1 MEVLSGKR
9 GFLRQ
14 ESPDEGGRHGPERHF
29 IVHFIGD
36 NVCIISKVLLNLQD
50 MTAQELQSLK
60 NKFDI
65 IGNDPALNRALE
77 IAVAVAPTD
86 LTVLISGESG
96 VGKENIPKIIHQNS
110 LRRTGKYF
118 AINCGA
124 IPEGTIDS
132 ELFGHEKGSFTG
144 ANEMR
149 RGYFEEADGGTLFLD
164 EIGELP
170 LPSQAKLL
178 RVLQSGEFIRVGSSK
193 VLKTDVRVVAA
204 TNVNLK
210 YAVARG
216 KFREDLYY
224 RLNAVSV
231 FMPALRE
238 RKDDI
243 HLLFRKFAS
252 DFAARYNMVKIALT
266 DEAVTLLKN
275 YRWPGNIRQL
285 KNVAETVSAIE
296 SVKAKPGSER
306 KEINAATLS
315 KYIPK
320 DEPNLLPV
328 KAEPAEENFSSSEK
342 EMLVRTI
349 YQLRQD
355 VDYLKSVVNDMKN
368 GNESRTAMPLI
379 GSEDRGPRPQ
389 DMFQRFEDPEEQQG
403 KEVPKEE
410 NLPEE
415 QGPDTLS
422 IERTELELIR
432 RALDKYHGNRK
443 AAAEELG
450 ISERTL
456 YRKLKSLEKQI

>member
-1 MEVLSGKR
+1 
-9 GFLRQ
+9 
-14 ESPDEGGRHGPERHF
+14 
-29 IVHFIGD
+29 
-36 NVCIISKVLLNLQD
+36 
-50 MTAQELQSLK
+50 MTNQELQTLK

-96 VGKENIPKIIHQNS
+96 VGKENIPKIIHQFS
-110 LRRTGKYF
+110 RRRTGKYF
-118 AINCGA
+118 AVNCGA

-144 ANEMR
+144 ASEMR
-149 RGYFEEADGGTLFLD
+149 KGYFEEADGGTLFLD

-170 LPSQAKLL
+170 LASQAKLL

-210 YAVARG
+210 YAVAKG

-231 FMPALRE
+231 YMPPLRD

-252 DFAARYNMVKIALT
+252 DFSEKYGTGKPTLT
-266 DEAVTLLKN
+266 PEAVSLLKS

-285 KNVAETVSAIE
+285 KNVTETVCALE
-296 SVKAKPGSER
+296 SRRIAEKSEITA
-306 KEINAATLS
+306 EVLAE
-315 KYIPK
+315 YIPK
-320 DEPNLLPV
+320 DDPNMLPV
-328 KAEPAEENFSSSEK
+328 KSVSAPEDAMTSSEK
-342 EMLVRTI
+342 EAIIRMI
-349 YQLRQD
+349 YQLRQE
-355 VDYLKSVVNDMKN
+355 VNYLKEVIAGTAAVRQIPQQSSASGQHIQEHSDGADGNMQDSVFRARDV
-368 GNESRTAMPLI
+368 EPVISAMAYQP
-379 GSEDRGPRPQ
+379 PQ
-389 DMFQRFEDPEEQQG
+389 PQEPD
-403 KEVPKEE
+403 
-410 NLPEE
+410 E
-415 QGPDTLS
+415 QGSADLS
-422 IERTELELIR
+422 LHRAGEDLIR
-432 RALDKYHGNRK
+432 RALEKYHGNRK
-443 AAAEELG
+443 QAAAELG

-456 YRKLKSLEKQI
+456 YRKLKEFDK

>member
-1 MEVLSGKR
+1 
-9 GFLRQ
+9 
-14 ESPDEGGRHGPERHF
+14 
-29 IVHFIGD
+29 
-36 NVCIISKVLLNLQD
+36 
-50 MTAQELQSLK
+50 MTAQELQNLK

-164 EIGELP
+164 EVGELP

-204 TNVNLK
+204 TNVNLR
-210 YAVARG
+210 YAVSRG

-224 RLNAVSV
+224 RLNAVSIL
-231 FMPALRE
+231 MPALRE

-252 DFAARYNMVKIALT
+252 DFAARYNIAKISLT
-266 DEAVTLLKN
+266 EDAVTLLKT

-296 SVKAKPGSER
+296 SVKSVPGSER
-306 KEINAATLS
+306 REINAATLG
-315 KYIPK
+315 KYLPK
-320 DEPNLLPV
+320 DDPNLLPA
-328 KAEPAEENFSSSEK
+328 KADAADSAFSSSER
-342 EMLVRTI
+342 EMIVRTI

-355 VDYLKSVVNDMKN
+355 VDYLKSIISGGGQTMPA
-368 GNESRTAMPLI
+368 GTAIPGTCI
-379 GSEDRGPRPQ
+379 RREAPDDQQAGEVFKENP
-389 DMFQRFEDPEEQQG
+389 EPEEQTAVNVTR
-403 KEVPKEE
+403 ES
-410 NLPEE
+410 
-415 QGPDTLS
+415 PDNLS
-422 IERTELELIR
+422 IEKTELELIK
-432 RALDKYHGNRK
+432 RALDKYKGNRK
-443 AAAEELG
+443 LAAEELG

-456 YRKLKSLEKQI
+456 YRKLKSLE